1 MSNSKK
7 YIERC
12 IRRALKGKTNGKK
25 HRGPKSATGGLAK
38 SRSFLSM
45 DNLDIQEENEDL
57 EQSSN
62 NSDDNKPMSSDS
74 DEPLELRSKQKSTV
88 EGVKEDNNDLL
99 KAGELKGLKTERT

>member
-25 HRGPKSATGGLAK
+25 HKGSKSAAGGLAK

-45 DNLDIQEENEDL
+45 DNLDI
-57 EQSSN
+57 
-62 NSDDNKPMSSDS
+62 
-74 DEPLELRSKQKSTV
+74 
-88 EGVKEDNNDLL
+88 
-99 KAGELKGLKTERT
+99 